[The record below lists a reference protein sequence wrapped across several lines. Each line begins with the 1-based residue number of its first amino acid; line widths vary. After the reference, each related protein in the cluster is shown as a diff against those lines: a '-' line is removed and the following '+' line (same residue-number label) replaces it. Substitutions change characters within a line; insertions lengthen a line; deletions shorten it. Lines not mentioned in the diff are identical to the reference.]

1 MAKHFLT
8 KCTDGNKV
16 ENIEVQLTE
25 QVEEGKFDLEYKLRC
40 RGKD

>member
-25 QVEEGKFDLEYKLRC
+25 QVEEGKFDLEYKLWC
-40 RGKD
+40 REKD